1 MSITYLSRLGSVMLT
16 LLLLAVVGFAY
27 NNTRNMGAL
36 METNVS
42 IATPARDT
50 LKRLDGLISDSAY
63 QFLQFVNRDRVGGDE
78 LIDLLNRLAAVE
90 NSLAVDLLAVG
101 SHSSLRGRH
110 AFIARTAFVSFLDEE
125 AVDAASDTTIA
136 LKAHVTHALANLRSE
151 LPHVAQFISGRNS
164 VRTRFEQLSNLL
176 ASSESALDRYYHR
189 SPVQLSDA
197 LLPVDQS
204 LKILRRLD
212 ERFVP
217 RARND
222 ARGQGYSEVFEALK
236 LNDIIEPI
244 RKPIALFRAGLF
256 GYKDAEDLGM
266 NGTSLNESR
275 DAARLAM
282 HLARRQIAEA
292 TQRLDRD
299 FNAYQFDLI
308 AEGRRTQRFFLLI
321 AALGVVAAAFI
332 SIMVQRRISA
342 RLSIVTDSAQ
352 RISRGDL
359 DFRIDIRDTDGLG
372 VLVAEFNAMAEKIG
386 ERDRLLSDRLEEI
399 SVTQRELKLL
409 NEDLEGRVAVRTGEL
424 AEALDAAEAANRT
437 KSEFLATMSHE
448 IRTPMNGVL
457 GMAGLLLKTDLGPKQ
472 ARFAGRI
479 KQSGESLLDLLNN
492 LLDVSKI
499 EAGQVELEMTNFHLP
514 RLVEEVEAL
523 MQSSAMEKG
532 LTYETRIAP
541 ETLIDFKGDFG
552 RIKQVLFNLVGNAV
566 KFTETGGITI
576 DVASSSLD
584 GNRCLL
590 RFEVR
595 DTGIGIEQEKQGLVF
610 DKFTQAD
617 ASTTRVFG
625 GTGLGLAICRELVG
639 FMDGEIGVDSE
650 PGKGSL
656 FWFTVTCEELASSE
670 IGSESVVPLVDRRD
684 LRTANL
690 SLRILL
696 AEDNEI
702 NQEIAVATLEEAGH
716 RVDVVENGVDAV
728 KMVQSASY
736 DIVLMDV
743 HMPVMDGVAAATEIR
758 QLAGPVSNIPI
769 IALTANAMVGDREKY
784 IASGMDDYAS
794 KPFDP
799 DTLLSTMQKCIE
811 NVQVRVGASIG
822 IAAVASAEQDI
833 PLPKEPVAV
842 LDPEIVEPFRVNKP
856 DLWKRLVGIYL
867 NTTSA
872 SLETLET
879 ALTTG
884 DCAAVQMT
892 AHALKSSSANMG
904 AATLSDLCRQFELM
918 AGGGMLDGANALFVE
933 ISSEYNIVAAAL
945 APDGENDAL
954 MERSKA

>member
-1 MSITYLSRLGSVMLT
+1 VSITYLSRLGSVLVA
-16 LLLLAVVGFAY
+16 LLLLAVAGFAY
-27 NNTRNMGAL
+27 NHIRNTSSL
-36 METNVS
+36 MEINVS
-42 IATPARDT
+42 VATPARDA
-50 LKRLDGLISDSAY
+50 LKRLDGLIADAAY
-63 QFLQFVNRDRVGGDE
+63 QFLQFVNRDRVSGDE
-78 LIDLLNRLAAVE
+78 LVELLNRLVAIE
-90 NSLAVDLLAVG
+90 KSLSAKFLSAGPD
-101 SHSSLRGRH
+101 SPLRQHH
-110 AFIARTAFVSFLDEE
+110 AFGARTAFYNFLDEE
-125 AVDAASDTTIA
+125 AADPASDTTIA
-136 LKAHVTHALANLRSE
+136 LKAHVTHALASLRSE
-151 LPHVAQFISGRNS
+151 LPQVAQFISGHDAARAD
-164 VRTRFEQLSNLL
+164 FQLLSNLL
-176 ASSESALDRYYHR
+176 ASAESMLERYYHR

-197 LLPVDQS
+197 LVLVDQS
-204 LKILRRLD
+204 LDILRRLQGRLLSRD
-212 ERFVP
+212 SHAEHGHDH
-217 RARND
+217 D
-222 ARGQGYSEVFEALK
+222 AVFDTLNFKGMIESVQKPIVYFRGGMFGYS
-236 LNDIIEPI
+236 
-244 RKPIALFRAGLF
+244 
-256 GYKDAEDLGM
+256 DADASGM
-266 NGTSLNESR
+266 SGTSLDEAR
-275 DAARLAM
+275 DEARLAM

-321 AALGVVAAAFI
+321 AAIGVVAAAFI

-372 VLVAEFNAMAEKIG
+372 VLAAEFNAMAEKIG

-576 DVASSSLD
+576 DVASSALD

-670 IGSESVVPLVDRRD
+670 IGSESVVPVVDRRD

-867 NTTSA
+867 NTTPA